1 MATTSLPSVR
11 FPGAAS
17 ATPFTGATT
26 AVARVWTGLL
36 LLLVGLLPGSRR
48 VGRHEAPRLAR
59 PVVRVQ
65 RGARTTYRGT
75 DVVDASPSRGPGLR
89 GALRTVFPD
98 RRSLW
103 LPVVLV
109 LEFLTGVLIGVL
121 T

>member
-1 MATTSLPSVR
+1 MATTSLPSGPVS
-11 FPGAAS
+11 GAAL
-17 ATPFTGATT
+17 ATSLTGATT
-26 AVARVWTGLL
+26 AVARLWTGLL

-48 VGRHEAPRLAR
+48 VGRHEAPRLPR
-59 PVVRVQ
+59 PVVRVE
-65 RGARTTYRGT
+65 RGATASRGSG

-103 LPVVLV
+103 LPAVLV

>member
-11 FPGAAS
+11 FSGS
-17 ATPFTGATT
+17 ALPISSSGLST
-26 AVARVWTGLL
+26 AVARLWTGLVL
-36 LLLVGLLPGSRR
+36 LLAGLLPAPRT
-48 VGRHEAPRLAR
+48 VGKHAAPRLAR
-59 PVVRVQ
+59 PVVRVE
-65 RGARTTYRGT
+65 RGAPALGGA
-75 DVVDASPSRGPGLR
+75 DVVDVGPARGPDLV

>member
-11 FPGAAS
+11 IPGASFATSLSGAS
-17 ATPFTGATT
+17 T
-26 AVARVWTGLL
+26 AVARLWAGLV
-36 LLLVGLLPGSRR
+36 LLLVGLLPAPRR
-48 VGRHEAPRLAR
+48 VGRHAAPRLSR
-59 PVVRVQ
+59 PVVRVE
-65 RGARTTYRGT
+65 RGAPAPGGT
-75 DVVDASPSRGPGLR
+75 DVVGPAGGPDFRGPLR
-89 GALRTVFPD
+89 RVFPD

>member
-11 FPGAAS
+11 LPGAAL
-17 ATPFTGATT
+17 ATSIPGAAAT
-26 AVARVWTGLL
+26 VARLWAGLL

-48 VGRHEAPRLAR
+48 IGRHEAPRLTR

-65 RGARTTYRGT
+65 RGAAPSYGGV

-89 GALRTVFPD
+89 GALRAVFPD

-103 LPVVLV
+103 LPIVLV